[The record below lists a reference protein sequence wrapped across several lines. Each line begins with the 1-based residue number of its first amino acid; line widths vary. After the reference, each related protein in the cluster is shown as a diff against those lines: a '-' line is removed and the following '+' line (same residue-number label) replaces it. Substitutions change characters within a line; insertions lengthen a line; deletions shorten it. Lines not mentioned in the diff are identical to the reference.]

1 MWRMKD
7 ELDMQVYIYTLYN
20 LLNESDE
27 GWTRYGSIYI
37 YYIHY
42 ITCWMG
48 RMEDEL
54 DMEVYIYTI

>member
-1 MWRMKD
+1 MKD
-7 ELDMQVYIYTLYN
+7 EGWTRYASIYIYTLYN

-27 GWTRYGSIYI
+27 GWTRYGSISI
-37 YYIHY
+37 YYIHD

-54 DMEVYIYTI
+54 DIEVYIYTI